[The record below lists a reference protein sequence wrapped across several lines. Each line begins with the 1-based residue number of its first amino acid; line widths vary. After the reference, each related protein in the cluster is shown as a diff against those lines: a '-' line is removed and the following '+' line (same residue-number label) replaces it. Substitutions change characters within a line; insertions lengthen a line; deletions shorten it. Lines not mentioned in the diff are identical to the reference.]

1 MAMKFKIY
9 KYNKKKIGRI
19 NFLKAFYTLPCETD
33 IILKLC
39 KKLEIK
45 NASVI
50 ITDLSKEHLQQLQ
63 QDGRSEIKVS
73 QNLNLGFDVYINNIK
88 ECDMPGII
96 KKALESEP
104 EYIFILENAEN
115 MQSHEIFEKFET
127 YSLEQLIQD
136 RTILSVLVIWEYE
149 NEMFYLYDTEK
160 QFIEGQGKYFVF

>member
-1 MAMKFKIY
+1 MKFKIY

-39 KKLEIK
+39 KKLEIE

-63 QDGRSEIKVS
+63 QDEKSEIKVS
-73 QNLNLGFDVYINNIK
+73 QNLNLGFDIYINNIK

-96 KKALESEP
+96 KKHWKVNRNIFLYLKMLKICNPMRYLRNLKHIHWNSLSKIES
-104 EYIFILENAEN
+104 YC
-115 MQSHEIFEKFET
+115 Q
-127 YSLEQLIQD
+127 Y
-136 RTILSVLVIWEYE
+136 
-149 NEMFYLYDTEK
+149 
-160 QFIEGQGKYFVF
+160 